1 MSAIRNLCLLFIL
14 TVSLSGCAT
23 LSAFNPL
30 NLMDLF
36 GGDDEDVREPAVL
49 IAVNNEVTL
58 IRLWSENI
66 GQGAE
71 DKASKLVPAFSGARV
86 FAASAD
92 GKVKAFEASTG
103 RQIWEVNIEDFYSSE
118 ERRVSFSK
126 SADSITGGVGVGEG
140 LVMVGSAA
148 GELVAINQS
157 DGSLAW
163 RAVTTSEILSP
174 PQALNDLVAAQTI
187 DGKVAGYNA
196 LDGEKLWQY
205 QTSLPSLTLR
215 GTSTLLMGEFVIAG
229 FANGRI
235 AALDP
240 VRGLATVDQRIA
252 AAKGKSDLERLID
265 IDGSMIQRGAQL
277 FAATYQG
284 NVVAMNLAANGRI
297 MWAKETS
304 SISGLGSGFGNIYLA
319 TEDSELNAYG
329 MDDGRDIWETDALL
343 YRKITTPV
351 AISSYIVVGD
361 FEGYLHLIAQS
372 DGRFVGRKLIDK
384 KGFGSSPVVDGT
396 RIYVMGNGG
405 QLTALE
411 IR

>member
-1 MSAIRNLCLLFIL
+1 MSAIRNLGLFFLL

-30 NLMDLF
+30 NLLDMF
-36 GGDDEDVREPAVL
+36 GDDDEEIREPALLIGIDEEVVL
-49 IAVNNEVTL
+49 T
-58 IRLWSENI
+58 RLWSEKI

-71 DKASKLVPAFSGARV
+71 DKALKLIPAFSGSRV

-92 GKVKAFEASTG
+92 GKVKAFESATG
-103 RQIWEVNIEDFYSSE
+103 RRLWEVNIEDFYSAQE
-118 ERRVSFSK
+118 QKVSFSK
-126 SADSITGGVGVGEG
+126 ASDSITGGVGVGEG

-148 GELVAINQS
+148 GELIAINQS

-163 RAVTTSEILSP
+163 RAITSSEILSP
-174 PQALNDLVAAQTI
+174 PQALNDLVVAQTI
-187 DGKVAGYNA
+187 DGKVSGYNA
-196 LDGEKLWQY
+196 LDGERLWQY
-205 QTSLPSLTLR
+205 QTSIPSLTLR
-215 GTSTLLMGEFVIAG
+215 GTSTLLLGEYVIAG

-240 VRGLATVDQRIA
+240 VRGLASVDQRIA
-252 AAKGKSDLERLID
+252 AATGKSDLERLID
-265 IDGSMIQRGAQL
+265 IDGSMVQRGSQL

-284 NVVAMNLAANGRI
+284 NIVAMNLAANGRI

-304 SISGLGSGFGNIYLA
+304 SISGLGSGFGNVYLA
-319 TEDSELNAYG
+319 TADSELNAYG
-329 MDDGRDIWETDALL
+329 MDDGRDIWDTDALL
-343 YRKITTPV
+343 YRNVTTPV
-351 AISSYIVVGD
+351 AISSFIVVGD

-372 DGRFVGRKLIDK
+372 DGRFVGRKLVDK
-384 KGFGSSPVVDGT
+384 KGFTSSPVVDGT

-405 QLTALE
+405 LLTALE

>member
-1 MSAIRNLCLLFIL
+1 MPAIRNLGLLCLL

-30 NLMDLF
+30 NLLDLF
-36 GGDDEDVREPAVL
+36 AKDGEEVREPAVL
-49 IAVNNEVTL
+49 NSIGEEVVLT
-58 IRLWSENI
+58 RLWAEKI
-66 GQGAE
+66 GRGAE
-71 DKASKLVPAFSGARV
+71 DKASKLVPAFSGSRV

-92 GKVKAFEASTG
+92 GKVKAFESSTG
-103 RQIWEVNIEDFYSSE
+103 RPIWAVNIEDFYTAD

-126 SADSITGGVGVGEG
+126 SADSITGGVGVGED
-140 LVMVGSAA
+140 LVLVGSAA
-148 GELVAINQS
+148 GELIAINQS

-163 RAVTTSEILSP
+163 RAVTSSEILSP
-174 PQALNDLVAAQTI
+174 PQAFNDLVAAQTI
-187 DGKVAGYNA
+187 DGKVSGYNA
-196 LDGEKLWQY
+196 FDGERLWQY
-205 QTSLPSLTLR
+205 QTSIPSLTLR
-215 GTSTLLMGEFVIAG
+215 GTSTLLMGEYVVAG

-240 VRGLATVDQRIA
+240 VRGLASVDQRIA
-252 AAKGKSDLERLID
+252 AAQGKSDLERLID

-319 TEDSELNAYG
+319 TADSELNAYG
-329 MDDGRDIWETDALL
+329 MDDGRDIWDTDALL
-343 YRKITTPV
+343 YRDITTPV
-351 AISSYIVVGD
+351 AVSSYIVVGD
-361 FEGYLHLIAQS
+361 FEGYLHLVAQS
-372 DGRFVGRKLIDK
+372 DGRFVGRKLVDK
-384 KGFGSSPVVDGT
+384 QGFSSSPVVDGT
-396 RIYVMGNGG
+396 RIFIMGNGG